1 MPKVSVLMPAYNS
14 EKYIAEAIE
23 SILNQTFSDFEFI
36 IINDGSTDK
45 TAEIVDGYAQ
55 ADKRIK
61 FINNKKNQGLI
72 AVLNQGLDLCRGEYI
87 ARMDSDDIAINDRLE
102 KQVAYLDANPHVGAV
117 GGWHEKF
124 GTNVITTLRK
134 YPQNAKILDMLIL
147 GTPLSHPAT
156 TIRASVLRD
165 NNIRYNPDFCHA
177 EDYELWSQIIKVAPI
192 HNLPEKLLKYRWHN
206 TNVSVL
212 SQKTQRDN
220 AERVKA
226 NIIDYITDDNKIK
239 EHLISL
245 AGETNKHVYLFGFL
259 PIIRKKQY
267 GITKTKYYL
276 FEKIPLLKVQ
286 DKKIYLF
293 EFIKIG
299 RIQ

>member
-1 MPKVSVLMPAYNS
+1 M
-14 EKYIAEAIE
+14 
-23 SILNQTFSDFEFI
+23 
-36 IINDGSTDK
+36 
-45 TAEIVDGYAQ
+45 
-55 ADKRIK
+55 
-61 FINNKKNQGLI
+61 
-72 AVLNQGLDLCRGEYI
+72 
-87 ARMDSDDIAINDRLE
+87 
-102 KQVAYLDANPHVGAV
+102 
-117 GGWHEKF
+117 
-124 GTNVITTLRK
+124 
-134 YPQNAKILDMLIL
+134 
-147 GTPLSHPAT
+147 
-156 TIRASVLRD
+156 
-165 NNIRYNPDFCHA
+165 
-177 EDYELWSQIIKVAPI
+177 
-192 HNLPEKLLKYRWHN
+192 
-206 TNVSVL
+206 SVL

-299 RIQ
+299 RIA

>member
-1 MPKVSVLMPAYNS
+1 MPKVSVLMTAYNS
-14 EKYIAEAIE
+14 ERYIAEAIE
-23 SILNQTFSDFEFI
+23 SILNQTFSDFEFL

-45 TAEIVDGYAQ
+45 TADIIAQYAK

-61 FINNKKNQGLI
+61 FIDNKNNQGLI

-87 ARMDSDDIAINDRLE
+87 ARMDSDDIAMPERLA
-102 KQVAYLDANPHVGAV
+102 KQVEYLDANPHVGAV

-124 GTNVITTLRK
+124 GINVTPTIRQ
-134 YPQNAKILDMLIL
+134 YPENAKILDMLVL
-147 GTPLSHPAT
+147 GTPLSHPTT
-156 TIRASVLRD
+156 TIRTSVLRD
-165 NNIRYNPDFCHA
+165 NKIYYNPDFPHA
-177 EDYELWSQIIKVAPI
+177 EDYEIWSQIIQVAPI
-192 HNLPEKLLKYRWHN
+192 HNLPIKLLRYRWHN

-220 AERVKA
+220 AECVKA
-226 NIIDYITDDNKIK
+226 NIINLLSSDRSVQAALK
-239 EHLISL
+239 EM
-245 AGETNKHVYLFGFL
+245 ACETTKRVYLFGIV

-276 FEKIPLLKVQ
+276 FDKIPLLKVQ
-286 DKKIYLF
+286 NGKIYLF

-299 RIQ
+299 RIH